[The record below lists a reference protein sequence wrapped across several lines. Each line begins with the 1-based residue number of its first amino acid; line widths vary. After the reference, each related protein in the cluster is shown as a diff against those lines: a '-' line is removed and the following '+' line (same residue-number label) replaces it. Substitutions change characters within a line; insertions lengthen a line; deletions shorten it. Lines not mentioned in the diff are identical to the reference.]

1 MTLIDKIIRRMHSL
15 KTEKTFMEIEILKDD
30 FTDVTGGQIIQL
42 MAKCMNEPLN
52 CTLVRASIQ
61 YDEVMDWN
69 VFTMEEFTDK
79 VGIDRGELFLPQKVR
94 FEFRYRY

>member
-15 KTEKTFMEIEILKDD
+15 KTKKTFMEIEISNDD
-30 FTDVTGGQIIQL
+30 FTDVTGGQIIQF

-61 YDEVMDWN
+61 YDEVMDWD
-69 VFTMEEFTDK
+69 VFTVEEFADK
-79 VGIDRGELFLPQKVR
+79 IAGIDRGELFLPQKVR
-94 FEFRYRY
+94 FEFRY